1 MINTQITYSSTIM
14 KITCPNCGAMG
25 KVKAKVPP
33 KDDFVVLCPHC
44 KEKFLV
50 KVNVREYYRKEANIP
65 VNCFLPS
72 LDMSDMKDLGE
83 GTIADIS
90 MGGMLVR
97 IYENPSLKDYFSKG
111 KTLTFI
117 FSLPPRN
124 ERLKV
129 SGEIG
134 RFSKKENKDYYDIAV
149 KFSSLDSFAQRQIG
163 FFLLP

>member
-1 MINTQITYSSTIM
+1 
-14 KITCPNCGAMG
+14 
-25 KVKAKVPP
+25 
-33 KDDFVVLCPHC
+33 
-44 KEKFLV
+44 
-50 KVNVREYYRKEANIP
+50 VREYYRKEANIP
-65 VNCFLPS
+65 VNCFLS
-72 LDMSDMKDLGE
+72 ALDMRDMKDLGE

-129 SGEIG
+129 SGEIV
-134 RFSKKENKDYYDIAV
+134 RISKKEIRITMT
-149 KFSSLDSFAQRQIG
+149 LQ
-163 FFLLP
+163 